1 MYLQLAHTRLEV
13 FQISKLLVLEC
24 YRLTKDFPPE
34 EKFNIVSQIRRA
46 ALSVHLNIAE
56 GSTRKSHADRKRFLV
71 VSRGSLIE
79 VDTAFDIAE
88 TLCYCSGEQT
98 QQMGTLMVQCFS
110 QLSALIKNLENQESM
125 K

>member
-13 FQISKLLVLEC
+13 FQISRLLVLEC
-24 YRLTKDFPPE
+24 YRLTKGFPPE
-34 EKFNIVSQIRRA
+34 EKFNLVSQIRRA
-46 ALSVHLNIAE
+46 ALSVHLNLAE
-56 GSTRKSHADRKRFLV
+56 GSTRKSVKERKRYLI

-88 TLCYCSGEQT
+88 KLLLCRSEQT
-98 QQMGTLMVQCFS
+98 QQMGTLLGQCFS

>member
-34 EKFNIVSQIRRA
+34 EKFNLVSQIRRA
-46 ALSVHLNIAE
+46 ALSVHLNLAE
-56 GSTRKSHADRKRFLV
+56 GSTRKSPVERKRYFI

-88 TLCYCSGEQT
+88 NLLLCQPEQT
-98 QQMGTLMVQCFS
+98 QQMGTLLVQCFS